1 MAGFVQTVRLRC
13 ILPYLLNFSIPFAMP
28 FPRSDL
34 RPFLLTLLLGFVA
47 ARFCVWLNTPLP
59 WMIGPLFGTAAARLS
74 GVDLRCPTQVREAGQ
89 WAIGTALG
97 LYFTPAVLVILV
109 SYIGYVAAGVVFA
122 LALGAGC
129 GWLLHRLSGV
139 DKTTAFFAMAV
150 GGASEM
156 ANQGERVGAKVD
168 RVAAAHSV
176 RIMLVVAIIPF
187 ALKFSGVHGLDQ
199 FVPGVQTISYAGL
212 AVLVLLTSGS
222 ALLLKRMRSPN
233 AWVIGPLVVAAGLTA
248 LDVNLSALPDWI
260 VYFGQLF
267 IGISL
272 GTRFTPEFLHTAPR
286 YLAAV
291 ALCNLSGIALAAMFG
306 FGLASLSGMHV
317 ATAILATAPGGI
329 AEMSL
334 TAKTLQLGVPIVTA
348 FHVIRM
354 AVLVITIGPMFRLAQ
369 RLRLRRM
376 QHS

>member
-1 MAGFVQTVRLRC
+1 
-13 ILPYLLNFSIPFAMP
+13 MP
-28 FPRSDL
+28 SFRTDL
-34 RPFLLTLLLGFVA
+34 RPFLLTVVLGLVA
-47 ARFCVWLNTPLP
+47 AQACVWLNTPVP
-59 WMIGPLFGTAAARLS
+59 WMIGPLFATAVARAC
-74 GVDLRCPTQVREAGQ
+74 GVDLRCPVPVREAGQ

-97 LYFTPAVLVILV
+97 LYFTPAVLVILL
-109 SYIGYVAAGVVFA
+109 SYTGFIAAGVAFA
-122 LALGAGC
+122 IALGAGC
-129 GWLLHRLSGV
+129 GWMLHRLSGV
-139 DKTTAFFAMAV
+139 DKTTAFFSMAV

-187 ALKFSGVHGLDQ
+187 ALKFSGVQGLDR
-199 FVPGVQTISYAGL
+199 FVPGIRAVDYAGL
-212 AVLVLLTSGS
+212 
-222 ALLLKRMRSPN
+222 LLLVMLTAAGALALKRLNSPN
-233 AWVIGPLVVAAGLTA
+233 AWVIGPLLIAAALTA
-248 LDVNLSALPDWI
+248 FGTNLSALPEWVI
-260 VYFGQLF
+260 YLGQLF

-291 ALCNLSGIALAAMFG
+291 AVCNVTGIAVAALFGVVLAYA
-306 FGLASLSGMHV
+306 SGMHV

-348 FHVIRM
+348 FHVMRM
-354 AVLVITIGPMFRLAQ
+354 VILVITIGPMFRLAR
-369 RLRLRRM
+369 RLTTVAVRA
-376 QHS
+376 